1 MNRKLFSLEQFSKFV
16 KTRAQITSEYAHALD
31 KLSQKSLS
39 YLYFEESGVCKAW
52 NKLVRMEA
60 EIARVHSSL
69 AEVLQN
75 QVCEQLIH
83 LKDASEKIRKNVC
96 CFFFHLSSSHR
107 KRVHFTPFS
116 FPQQIVSDGQSSMKE
131 LQDSLLSLNKMKDA
145 YHKASRE
152 LEAAEYV
159 LKEETAQGNPQ
170 SVAKREKKVSKC
182 QTEVAEAETAYRHA
196 IDETR
201 TVQRRYYEVQLPRL
215 LDSLQVVYFQRVQ
228 KIREC
233 MKIYACEMSQ
243 VVTNMSPLAVEAEM
257 SCNDL
262 GAQQEIEEYVTK
274 TEAFFRMPADPVF
287 EQFIKTPEGQVPS
300 ALASQQKWANRL
312 HLRKTGGTQQESA
325 STGTGA
331 AAGSGAAS
339 TTAAPT
345 GLLGMSLEDMMRA
358 QKARFPALRV
368 PYVLVY
374 LADCVIKYG
383 GPKTEGIFRL
393 SGSLPRI
400 EAVKKRMNKG
410 EYVPPCDV
418 HDSSALFKFFLRS
431 VPEGIVPAS
440 LYAEAIAEPATA
452 HDVFAKLPEPNR
464 TVAGFVI
471 RYLRDY
477 YLGADN
483 VKVTQMNADNIATVF
498 FPCFIK
504 SPSNDLQEIMKHMD
518 QEKLW
523 LKKSLTGL
531 DTSAYP
537 TLVECLAASAPAQI
551 SVPDMKKGL
560 KPSTETAATQRA
572 KALPSKP
579 QSPTPPPH
587 AQPQPPA
594 TPTGT
599 PAQPV
604 SLPPLFV
611 SGEQD
616 LVAPSTLPPSACAL
630 KGTAGTPGAEAASP
644 PTTPAPSEDAAAAP
658 HGSPDRAHGGGATE
672 VASPPASLPSL
683 SDLDLCALSSGAAS
697 GMDAGVLASP
707 RAPIELTLTA
717 TVATGKPAS
726 ASSASAPAGED
737 HHAAAS
743 PEVLLPSSV
752 SSSVMD
758 EWEAAAAEAT
768 AAAAAAAAAI
778 ASSSEP
784 GLHSPRTP
792 AAPAPKADEHSNGNA
807 SPPPP
812 ATPEKKAP
820 EEPAAPLS
828 AAEGNG
834 TATHP

>member
-1 MNRKLFSLEQFSKFV
+1 
-16 KTRAQITSEYAHALD
+16 
-31 KLSQKSLS
+31 
-39 YLYFEESGVCKAW
+39 
-52 NKLVRMEA
+52 
-60 EIARVHSSL
+60 
-69 AEVLQN
+69 
-75 QVCEQLIH
+75 
-83 LKDASEKIRKNVC
+83 
-96 CFFFHLSSSHR
+96 
-107 KRVHFTPFS
+107 
-116 FPQQIVSDGQSSMKE
+116 MKE
-131 LQDSLLSLNKMKDA
+131 LQDSLLTLNKMKEA
-145 YHKASRE
+145 YHRASRD

-159 LKEETAQGNPQ
+159 LKEETAQGNTQ
-170 SVAKREKKVSKC
+170 SIAKREKKVSKC
-182 QTEVAEAETAYRHA
+182 HTEVAETETAYRHA
-196 IDETR
+196 IEETKA
-201 TVQRRYYEVQLPRL
+201 VQRRYYEVQLPRM

-233 MKIYACEMSQ
+233 MKIYASEMSQ

-257 SCNDL
+257 SCNEL

-274 TEAFFRMPADPVF
+274 TEAFFRAPSDPVF
-287 EQFIKTPEGQVPS
+287 EQFIKTPDGQVPP

-312 HLRKTGGTQQESA
+312 HLRKTGGGQQEA
-325 STGTGA
+325 APA
-331 AAGSGAAS
+331 AAS
-339 TTAAPT
+339 APAPAQT
-345 GLLGMSLEDMMRA
+345 GLLGMSLDDMMKA
-358 QKARFPALRV
+358 QKGRYPALRV

-440 LYAEAIAEPATA
+440 LYTEAISEPSTA

-477 YLGADN
+477 YLNPEN

-504 SPSNDLQEIMKHMD
+504 SPSNDLQEIMKHME
-518 QEKLW
+518 QERLW
-523 LKKSLTGL
+523 LKKSLVGL
-531 DTSAYP
+531 DVSLYP

-551 SVPDMKKGL
+551 SVPDMKKGM

-579 QSPTPPPH
+579 QSPSPSSQQH
-587 AQPQPPA
+587 PQPPTPVAATA
-594 TPTGT
+594 TP

-616 LVAPSTLPPSACAL
+616 IVIPNVLPPSACAL
-630 KGTAGTPGAEAASP
+630 KGSSGTPGAETASP
-644 PTTPAPSEDAAAAP
+644 PTTPPPPSDDATAPPPPPPQDHTTE
-658 HGSPDRAHGGGATE
+658 GSSSSSSSSSTGTANTAE
-672 VASPPASLPSL
+672 AVPPPPPTLGQL
-683 SDLDLCALSSGAAS
+683 SGLDLSALSSGAAS
-697 GMDAGVLASP
+697 GMDAGVLSSSGLP
-707 RAPIELTLTA
+707 LELTLTA
-717 TVATGKPAS
+717 AIATPTTTTATAATKTPEAR
-726 ASSASAPAGED
+726 AP
-737 HHAAAS
+737 S
-743 PEVLLPSSV
+743 PQVLPPSSV

-778 ASSSEP
+778 ASSAES
-784 GLHSPRTP
+784 GLHSPRPTGDP
-792 AAPAPKADEHSNGNA
+792 AARDEKDEHGTAHEDAAPAP
-807 SPPPP
+807 
-812 ATPEKKAP
+812 
-820 EEPAAPLS
+820 
-828 AAEGNG
+828 AAEG
-834 TATHP
+834 TSKPAAVPQP

>member
-1 MNRKLFSLEQFSKFV
+1 
-16 KTRAQITSEYAHALD
+16 
-31 KLSQKSLS
+31 
-39 YLYFEESGVCKAW
+39 
-52 NKLVRMEA
+52 
-60 EIARVHSSL
+60 
-69 AEVLQN
+69 
-75 QVCEQLIH
+75 
-83 LKDASEKIRKNVC
+83 
-96 CFFFHLSSSHR
+96 
-107 KRVHFTPFS
+107 
-116 FPQQIVSDGQSSMKE
+116 MKE
-131 LQDSLLSLNKMKDA
+131 LQDSLLTLNKMKEA
-145 YHKASRE
+145 YHRASRD

-170 SVAKREKKVSKC
+170 SIAKREKKVSKC
-182 QTEVAEAETAYRHA
+182 HTEVAETETAYRHA
-196 IDETR
+196 IEETKA
-201 TVQRRYYEVQLPRL
+201 VQRRYYEVQLPRM

-233 MKIYACEMSQ
+233 MKIYASEMSQ

-274 TEAFFRMPADPVF
+274 TEAFFRTPSDPVF
-287 EQFIKTPEGQVPS
+287 EQFIKTPDGQVPP

-312 HLRKTGGTQQESA
+312 HLRKTGGGQQE
-325 STGTGA
+325 GTPA
-331 AAGSGAAS
+331 AAP
-339 TTAAPT
+339 APAPTQT
-345 GLLGMSLEDMMRA
+345 GLLGMSLDDMMKA
-358 QKARFPALRV
+358 QKGRYPALKV

-440 LYAEAIAEPATA
+440 LYAEAISEPSTA

-477 YLGADN
+477 YLNPEN

-504 SPSNDLQEIMKHMD
+504 SPSNDLQEIMKHME
-518 QEKLW
+518 QERLW

-531 DTSAYP
+531 DVSLYP

-551 SVPDMKKGL
+551 SVPDMKKGM

-579 QSPTPPPH
+579 QSPTPSSQQQQQQQQQH
-587 AQPQPPA
+587 QQQQPQMPA
-594 TPTGT
+594 TPT
-599 PAQPV
+599 QPV

-611 SGEQD
+611 SGEKD
-616 LVAPSTLPPSACAL
+616 IVIPSALPPSACAL
-630 KGTAGTPGAEAASP
+630 KGSSGTPGAEP
-644 PTTPAPSEDAAAAP
+644 
-658 HGSPDRAHGGGATE
+658 
-672 VASPPASLPSL
+672 ASPPATPAPGEDAGAGDGTAAGGAEAVSPPPTLAQL
-683 SDLDLCALSSGAAS
+683 SGLDLSALSSGAAS
-697 GMDAGVLASP
+697 GMDAGVLA
-707 RAPIELTLTA
+707 APGLPLELTLTA
-717 TVATGKPAS
+717 AV
-726 ASSASAPAGED
+726 
-737 HHAAAS
+737 AAAPPPPAAEARAPS
-743 PEVLLPSSV
+743 PEVLPPSSV

-778 ASSSEP
+778 ASSSES
-784 GLHSPRTP
+784 GLHSPHATGDPATRDEGDAHSKD
-792 AAPAPKADEHSNGNA
+792 AAPS
-807 SPPPP
+807 P
-812 ATPEKKAP
+812 ATEEGSNPAP
-820 EEPAAPLS
+820 PVPQ
-828 AAEGNG
+828 
-834 TATHP
+834 P